1 MKYRLYTFCN
11 YYLSSI
17 QQGIQSLHVA
27 VELSISNDKKTKI
40 AYQNWANKEK
50 AVIVLNGG
58 NSARL
63 ASIFVELGG
72 FGYPSQFF
80 KEDRDSLNGALTCV
94 GVLVPD
100 CVWDAFHEEYNSPKN
115 QSFREYLYQFPL
127 AH

>member
-27 VELSISNDKKTKI
+27 VELSLSNDKKTKI
-40 AYQNWANKEK
+40 AYQDWANKEK
-50 AVIVLNGG
+50 TVIVLNGG

-63 ASIFVELGG
+63 SSIFAELGG
-72 FGYPSQFF
+72 FGYSPRSFR
-80 KEDRDSLNGALTCV
+80 EDHDSLNGALTCV

-100 CVWDAFHEEYNSPKN
+100 RVWDALHEEYYAPRN
-115 QSFREYLYQFPL
+115 QCFRKYLQQFQL